1 MKPGSK
7 PWGLMLGLLGVTLA
21 GCGTDALTAN
31 TPLPPLITSSDI
43 PAAVSRNGFLEL
55 GVSVSVPG
63 RIPAE
68 MAFQVSWSGIEVQT
82 LSAAQVNCVSGE
94 VSCTTRFRI
103 RPPLSLVPGS
113 YLVSLRAFDRLGQSA
128 VVTEIVLVTDP

>member
-1 MKPGSK
+1 
-7 PWGLMLGLLGVTLA
+7 
-21 GCGTDALTAN
+21 
-31 TPLPPLITSSDI
+31 
-43 PAAVSRNGFLEL
+43 LEL

-68 MAFQVSWSGIEVQT
+68 LAFQVSWSGIEVQT

-94 VSCTTRFRI
+94 VFCTTRFRI

-113 YLVSLRAFDRLGQSA
+113 YLLSLRVFDRLGQSA
-128 VVTEIVLVTDP
+128 VVTGTVLLRDP